1 MWRASFFVPAPL
13 ADAFADA
20 LAEDFQA
27 ISIIHA
33 DGDGAVR
40 SADAA
45 IEAYGRACPDE
56 AGLSVRLAILAA
68 SFGIGEPQLSVERLP
83 PTDWVAATYAALA
96 PMRIGRW
103 YIRGSHHEGHP
114 PAGSLELKIDAA
126 TAFGTGDH
134 PTTAGCLLALERLA
148 KRRRFHRVLDMGC
161 GTGILAFAAAR
172 LWRSATVL
180 AADIDPEAVRV
191 ARINARVNR
200 LHRGVTA
207 VRTDGYCG
215 PVTRAAPFDLV
226 VANILARPLSA
237 MAPDLARHL
246 APGGVAV
253 LSGLLTAQA
262 RPVIAAHRRCGLVL
276 RDAIRI
282 NGWTTLVMM
291 RPIGP

>member
-1 MWRASFFVPAPL
+1 MWRAAFSVPAPM
-13 ADAFADA
+13 ADGFADA
-20 LAEDFQA
+20 LAEEFQA
-27 ISIIHA
+27 VSVVRA

-40 SADAA
+40 SADTS
-45 IEAYGRACPDE
+45 IEAYASARPDE
-56 AGLSVRLAILAA
+56 ADLSMRLAILAA
-68 SFGIGEPQLSVERLP
+68 SLGIGEPDLTIERLP

-103 YIRGSHHEGHP
+103 FIHGSHHDGRP
-114 PAGSLELKIDAA
+114 PAASLELKIDAA

-148 KRRRFHRVLDMGC
+148 KRRRVRRVLDMGC

-172 LWRSATVL
+172 LWRSAAVL

-191 ARINARVNR
+191 AVINARVNR
-200 LHRGVTA
+200 LHHAVTA

-215 PVTRAAPFDLV
+215 PVTRAAPFELI
-226 VANILARPLSA
+226 VANILARPLAA

-253 LSGLLTAQA
+253 LSGLLTPQA
-262 RPVIAAHRRCGLVL
+262 RPVTAAHRRCGLVL
-276 RDAIRI
+276 RERISI
-282 NGWTTLVMM
+282 NGWTTLVMR
-291 RPIGP
+291 RP